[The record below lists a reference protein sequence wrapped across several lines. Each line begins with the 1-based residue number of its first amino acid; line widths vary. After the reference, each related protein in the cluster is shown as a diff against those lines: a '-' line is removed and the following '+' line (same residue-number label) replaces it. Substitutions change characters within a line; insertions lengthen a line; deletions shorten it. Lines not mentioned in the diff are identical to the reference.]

1 MLLLLLLLLLG
12 DYYYTTATT
21 TTSILVLLLSHCQ
34 VEAGVDARK
43 ARLTYSAEY
52 KAEAKRRKKEQAD

>member
-1 MLLLLLLLLLG
+1 ALRFAAALVEVKSQNDRLAAHQELWMRDLL
-12 DYYYTTATT
+12 A
-21 TTSILVLLLSHCQ
+21 
-34 VEAGVDARK
+34 AGVDARK